1 MQQKTRAVE
10 PNPTA
15 LALLEVI
22 MRNIPAAKTVAE
34 VQDFTI
40 RNEALRK
47 AA

>member
-10 PNPTA
+10 PNPMT
-15 LALLEVI
+15 LALLDII

-34 VQDFTI
+34 VRDFTV